1 MIMATLKH
9 PAPTRVLV
17 QLGLGRLPPGPG
29 GLGSLLPPHQLIL
42 KALVQVPQFA
52 GAHHGRVALEQS
64 DLQGDLCDTPTL
76 LRAACTQ
83 LKRGG
88 YHLVHGV
95 VGVVALCVCA
105 ADPCRLQQQLLL
117 VLLLLALLFLPL
129 NRKHLLR
136 FSAPGGAV
144 SAAAAASTTTTTTST
159 AAAALSAQTRGALRA
174 PLPLLLPA
182 AALPVSA
189 GGAAAKRRRS
199 NPTQTSHHDCHRRTR
214 NDLNEPYYRP
224 IGGKQRQLATTLTDY
239 FFNCVII
246 FFVSIIINLTDEG
259 KTLLGLQ
266 NDSESQFLK
275 TSLRS
280 SKKMLVLPSLP
291 LPVSVR

>member
-17 QLGLGRLPPGPG
+17 QLGLGRLPHGPG
-29 GLGSLLPPHQLIL
+29 GLGSVLPPHQLLL

-64 DLQGDLCDTPTL
+64 DLQGELSDTPTL
-76 LRAACTQ
+76 LRAACRQ
-83 LKRGG
+83 LKWAG

-129 NRKHLLR
+129 NRKNLLR
-136 FSAPGGAV
+136 FSAPCGAV
-144 SAAAAASTTTTTTST
+144 SSAAT
-159 AAAALSAQTRGALRA
+159 AAAATAGTAAATFSAQTRGALRA

-189 GGAAAKRRRS
+189 GGAAAKRRRT
-199 NPTQTSHHDCHRRTR
+199 NPTHISHHDCHRRTR
-214 NDLNEPYYRP
+214 NDLNEPYYRQT
-224 IGGKQRQLATTLTDY
+224 GGKQRQLPTTLTDH

-246 FFVSIIINLTDEG
+246 FFVSIIINLTGALKLCSDY
-259 KTLLGLQ
+259 KTTQ
-266 NDSESQFLK
+266 SHSF
-275 TSLRS
+275 
-280 SKKMLVLPSLP
+280 
-291 LPVSVR
+291 